1 MLGRMIATGIV
12 AAALAISTDA
22 GAQQT
27 GGQTGAQPGA
37 AQQTRKSPRQRQIIC
52 RGAPIPAG
60 WILVDNLRDTS
71 MCGGSNPDYVNA
83 YNVWAIEKFAGA
95 PPGSVIA
102 VCAASPIPEG
112 WSLVDV
118 YRDKSV
124 CGHPDDLFAIN
135 VKSMRKNR

>member
-1 MLGRMIATGIV
+1 MLRRIIAAGTIAV
-12 AAALAISTDA
+12 ALVITSEA

-27 GGQTGAQPGA
+27 GAQTGAQPGA
-37 AQQTRKSPRQRQIIC
+37 QPKKSPRQRQIIC

-83 YNVWAIEKFAGA
+83 YNVWAIEKYAGA

-124 CGHPDDLFAIN
+124 CGHPDDLFATN
-135 VKSMRKNR
+135 VKSIRKNR